1 MVTKGKDSKA
11 SEQTKPRA
19 KVGKLRLNKEAIKD
33 LTPDQLKQLKG
44 GQVVRGANETK
55 GISCSCNACS

>member
-11 SEQTKPRA
+11 SEQTKLRA

-44 GQVVRGANETK
+44 GQVVRQPNDSVM
-55 GISCSCNACS
+55 ISCSCHACS